1 MIKKQ
6 GFVKNAD
13 KKYNMFEEKYKKE
26 IIPLMKEKFG
36 YKNNFSIPKIRKVV
50 VNVGVGSVLR
60 DESIQQL
67 VIKDIETITGQKA
80 LPTIA
85 KRAISAFKVREGMVV
100 GYKVTL
106 RGKMMFDFIERLIN
120 VVIPRTRD
128 FRGIEQK
135 SIDKSG
141 NLTFGV
147 KEHII
152 FPEIS
157 QEEIKKIFGLEITIN
172 TNAKSKEE
180 ALELFRLLG
189 FPIKKDK

>member
-1 MIKKQ
+1 MI
-6 GFVKNAD
+6 
-13 KKYNMFEEKYKKE
+13 EEKYKKE

-36 YKNNFSIPKIRKVV
+36 YRNDLSVPRIKKVV

-60 DESIQQL
+60 DEGIQQL
-67 VIKDIETITGQKA
+67 VAKDLAIITGQKA
-80 LPTIA
+80 VATIA
-85 KRAISAFKVREGMVV
+85 KRAISAFKVRQGMVV

-106 RGKMMFDFIERLIN
+106 RGKIMFDFIDRLIN
-120 VVIPRTRD
+120 VVLPRTRD
-128 FRGIEQK
+128 FRGLESK
-135 SIDKSG
+135 SVDKSG
-141 NLTFGV
+141 NLTIGV

-152 FPEIS
+152 FPEVS
-157 QEEIKKIFGLEITIN
+157 QEEIKKIFGLETTIN

>member
-1 MIKKQ
+1 
-6 GFVKNAD
+6 
-13 KKYNMFEEKYKKE
+13 
-26 IIPLMKEKFG
+26 MKEKFG
-36 YKNNFSIPKIRKVV
+36 YKNDFSIPKIKKIV

-60 DESIQQL
+60 DEQIQKL
-67 VIKDIETITGQKA
+67 VAKDITAITGQKA
-80 LPTIA
+80 VPTIA
-85 KRAISAFKVREGMVV
+85 KRAISAFKVREGMIV

-106 RGKMMFDFIERLIN
+106 RGKMMFDFVDRLIN
-120 VVIPRTRD
+120 VVIPRIRD
-128 FRGIEQK
+128 FRGLESK
-135 SIDKSG
+135 SVDKSG
-141 NLTFGV
+141 NLTIGI

-180 ALELFRLLG
+180 ALEFFRLMG

>member
-1 MIKKQ
+1 
-6 GFVKNAD
+6 
-13 KKYNMFEEKYKKE
+13 
-26 IIPLMKEKFG
+26 MKEKFG
-36 YKNNFSIPKIRKVV
+36 YRNDLSVPRIKKVV
-50 VNVGVGSVLR
+50 LNVGVGSVLR
-60 DESIQQL
+60 DEGIQQL
-67 VIKDIETITGQKA
+67 VAKDLAVITGQKA
-80 LPTIA
+80 VATIA

-106 RGKMMFDFIERLIN
+106 RGKMMFDFIDRLIN
-120 VVIPRTRD
+120 VVLPRTRD
-128 FRGIEQK
+128 FRGLESK
-135 SIDKSG
+135 SVDKSG
-141 NLTFGV
+141 NLTIGV

-172 TNAKSKEE
+172 TNSKSKEE

>member
-1 MIKKQ
+1 MIE
-6 GFVKNAD
+6 D
-13 KKYNMFEEKYKKE
+13 KYKKE
-26 IIPLMKEKFG
+26 VIPLMKEKFG
-36 YKNNFSIPKIRKVV
+36 YKNNFSIPKIKKVV

-60 DESIQQL
+60 DDGIQQIVARDL
-67 VIKDIETITGQKA
+67 AMMTGQKA

-106 RGKMMFDFIERLIN
+106 RGKMMFDFIDRLIN
-120 VVIPRTRD
+120 IVLPRTRD
-128 FRGIEQK
+128 FRGLNQK

-141 NLTFGV
+141 SLTIGI

-172 TNAKSKEE
+172 INARSKEE
-180 ALELFRLLG
+180 AIEFFKSMG
-189 FPIKKDK
+189 FPIKKEK

>member
-1 MIKKQ
+1 
-6 GFVKNAD
+6 
-13 KKYNMFEEKYKKE
+13 
-26 IIPLMKEKFG
+26 MKEKFG

>member
-1 MIKKQ
+1 MRAGNINMIE
-6 GFVKNAD
+6 D
-13 KKYNMFEEKYKKE
+13 KYKKE
-26 IIPLMKEKFG
+26 VIPLMKEKFG
-36 YKNNFSIPKIRKVV
+36 YKNNFSIPKIKKVV

-60 DESIQQL
+60 DDGIQQIVARDL
-67 VIKDIETITGQKA
+67 AMMTGQKA

-106 RGKMMFDFIERLIN
+106 RGKMMFDFIDRLIN
-120 VVIPRTRD
+120 IVLPRTRD
-128 FRGIEQK
+128 FRGLNQK

-141 NLTFGV
+141 SLTIGI

-172 TNAKSKEE
+172 INARSKEE
-180 ALELFRLLG
+180 AIEFFKSMG
-189 FPIKKDK
+189 FPIKKEK

>member
-1 MIKKQ
+1 MI
-6 GFVKNAD
+6 
-13 KKYNMFEEKYKKE
+13 EEKYKKE
-26 IIPLMKEKFG
+26 IISLMKEKFG
-36 YKNNFSIPKIRKVV
+36 YRNNLSIPKTRKVV

-60 DESIQQL
+60 DEQIQQL
-67 VIKDIETITGQKA
+67 VARDLATITGQKA
-80 LPTIA
+80 VATIA

-106 RGKMMFDFIERLIN
+106 RGKMMFDFIDRLIN
-120 VVIPRTRD
+120 VVLPRTRD
-128 FRGIEQK
+128 FRGLESK
-135 SIDKSG
+135 SVDKSG
-141 NLTFGV
+141 NLTIGI

-157 QEEIKKIFGLEITIN
+157 QEEIKKIFGLEVTIN
-172 TNAKSKEE
+172 TDAKSKEE

>member
-1 MIKKQ
+1 
-6 GFVKNAD
+6 
-13 KKYNMFEEKYKKE
+13 MFEEKYKKE
-26 IIPLMKEKFG
+26 AVPLMKEKFG
-36 YKNNFSIPKIRKVV
+36 YKNDFSIPKIKKIV

-60 DESIQQL
+60 DEQIQKL
-67 VIKDIETITGQKA
+67 VAKDITAITGQKA
-80 LPTIA
+80 VPTIA
-85 KRAISAFKVREGMVV
+85 KRAISAFKVREGMIV

-106 RGKMMFDFIERLIN
+106 RGKMMFDFVDRLIN
-120 VVIPRTRD
+120 VVIPRIRD
-128 FRGIEQK
+128 FRGLESK
-135 SIDKSG
+135 SVDKSG
-141 NLTFGV
+141 NLTIGI

-180 ALELFRLLG
+180 ALEFFRLMG